1 MAITKTQPSTH
12 NQDFLKKQGY
22 NVPQSVAARDTENDY
37 ECLISSEKYTWC
49 KKVEST
55 SPPPTEPDSPEIPQD
70 NDTGIDSFAEDV
82 NLKSLDEP
90 TRKKM
95 DKVWGVT
102 SDSFYKEIDGVRFY
116 KTKEDK
122 VYLGSYKADDLAL
135 IKDRKEGNEGMNQS
149 QFTMEKLKSM
159 SEGDMLGM
167 LNRVKSIK
175 ENKSEMKKILKEEYQ
190 KRKLDKEI
198 ISTRFKI
205 ISESVSVESIIS
217 EVSYLNKQNYSESL
231 IKEGLFELINAL
243 YQDDEN
249 AIPKLKDSYKNWLM
263 RKLPNEGDLFN
274 KSIEKGIDKLKN
286 DEVPTLFS
294 DCDKVVDLIY
304 TSLIEGMVDDNFDVV
319 GVPNEIENVIKQEI
333 IDNLKKDDMKTKIKK
348 QLTNKICPQYGEL
361 MRNTE
366 KTFEDLKGKLL
377 S

>member
-159 SEGDMLGM
+159 SEGDML
-167 LNRVKSIK
+167 
-175 ENKSEMKKILKEEYQ
+175 
-190 KRKLDKEI
+190 
-198 ISTRFKI
+198 
-205 ISESVSVESIIS
+205 
-217 EVSYLNKQNYSESL
+217 
-231 IKEGLFELINAL
+231 
-243 YQDDEN
+243 
-249 AIPKLKDSYKNWLM
+249 
-263 RKLPNEGDLFN
+263 
-274 KSIEKGIDKLKN
+274 
-286 DEVPTLFS
+286 
-294 DCDKVVDLIY
+294 
-304 TSLIEGMVDDNFDVV
+304 
-319 GVPNEIENVIKQEI
+319 
-333 IDNLKKDDMKTKIKK
+333 
-348 QLTNKICPQYGEL
+348 
-361 MRNTE
+361 
-366 KTFEDLKGKLL
+366 
-377 S
+377 

>member
-1 MAITKTQPSTH
+1 MKDQIQEQDQKKPKPAPQPS
-12 NQDFLKKQGY
+12 NRK
-22 NVPQSVAARDTENDY
+22 
-37 ECLISSEKYTWC
+37 
-49 KKVEST
+49 
-55 SPPPTEPDSPEIPQD
+55 PPTTPQD
-70 NDTGIDSFAEDV
+70 STTGDEEQTTPTTDTPETPVQDIDTFQDDQ
-82 NLKSLDEP
+82 NLRNLDDQTKEKIA
-90 TRKKM
+90 R
-95 DKVWGVT
+95 VWGIT

-122 VYLGSYKADDLAL
+122 VYLGSYGANDLAI
-135 IKDRKEGNEGMNQS
+135 IKDRKTGDEGMNQS

-159 SEGDMLGM
+159 SESDMTAM
-167 LNRVKSIK
+167 LNRVKMIK
-175 ENKSEMKKILKEEYQ
+175 ENKSNMKKILKEEYQ

-217 EVSYLNKQNYSESL
+217 EISYLNKQNYSESL

-263 RKLPNEGDLFN
+263 KKLPNEGDLFN
-274 KSIEKGIDKLKN
+274 KSVEKGIDKLKN
-286 DEVPTLFS
+286 DEVPILFS

-333 IDNLKKDDMKTKIKK
+333 IDNLKKDEMKMKIKK